1 MIGTEDSG
9 IESQI
14 NYKLLYINKKKW
26 KQKRK
31 LWVAARCAAAT
42 W

>member
-14 NYKLLYINKKKW
+14 NYKLLYINKKW
-26 KQKRK
+26 TQKRK